1 MDTTNPTVHPFLR
14 NIGHRRRDHH
24 RKRHN
29 LHSDLVTALNR
40 LKSSQTN
47 SLKTWASEEDLTLML
62 DLRPVEAIIPITIP
76 VTFLLTCHPEA
87 KAFLT
92 NNHRR
97 LSLHLRNRNSLLTTT
112 NSV

>member
-1 MDTTNPTVHPFLR
+1 
-14 NIGHRRRDHH
+14 
-24 RKRHN
+24 
-29 LHSDLVTALNR
+29 
-40 LKSSQTN
+40 
-47 SLKTWASEEDLTLML
+47 ML